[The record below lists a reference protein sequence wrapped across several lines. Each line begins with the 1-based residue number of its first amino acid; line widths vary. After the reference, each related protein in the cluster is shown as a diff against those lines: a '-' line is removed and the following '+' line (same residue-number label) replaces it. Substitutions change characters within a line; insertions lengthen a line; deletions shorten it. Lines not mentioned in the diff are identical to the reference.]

1 MNTEI
6 LSIILKEKIKI
17 FTIVTITLILGF
29 IYSIYSTP
37 LYNSYVTIY
46 PSTNERDM
54 GSISDF
60 GNMISQFQ
68 NFNFGSTSLGSTTYN
83 INDLVYSNVLREN
96 ILKQEWK
103 TINFNKKVTLLE
115 YWELEEND
123 FNGFLDNIKKSL
135 LSIVT
140 DDLQQIRVDKAK
152 QILQNR
158 IEVVEQESG
167 LFIINVMMEEPEL
180 ASNIA
185 NYISVYIQE
194 YISNK
199 STDKAKKNKIFI
211 NERLNEVEIKLK
223 KSEKKLLEFFKK
235 NPTIDTPV
243 LQFENLTLTRELEI
257 NQELYLTILK
267 ELEIAKIEEL
277 KELEIIQILDSALPP
292 IEKTSPNILFI
303 LIVMFNFSF
312 LSAVTFFYLKY
323 NYIKS

>member
-1 MNTEI
+1 MNSDI
-6 LSIILKEKIKI
+6 LPILLKEKIRI
-17 FTIVTITLILGF
+17 FTLVIVSLILGF
-29 IYSIYSTP
+29 IYSIFSTP

-60 GNMISQFQ
+60 GNMINQFQ
-68 NFNFGSTSLGSTTYN
+68 NFNFGSASLGSTTYN
-83 INDLVYSNVLREN
+83 INDLVYSNVLKEN
-96 ILKQEWK
+96 ILKQKWK
-103 TINFNKKVTLLE
+103 TISSSEKVNLLE
-115 YWELEEND
+115 YWELEKND
-123 FNGFLDNIKKSL
+123 FNSILDNVKKSL
-135 LSIVT
+135 SSIVT
-140 DDLQQIRVDKAK
+140 DDLHKIRIDKAK

-158 IEVVEQESG
+158 IEVIEQESG
-167 LFIINVMMEEPEL
+167 LFIINVLMEEPEL
-180 ASNIA
+180 ASDIA

-223 KSEKKLLEFFKK
+223 DSEKNLLEFFKK

-323 NYIKS
+323 NYFKS